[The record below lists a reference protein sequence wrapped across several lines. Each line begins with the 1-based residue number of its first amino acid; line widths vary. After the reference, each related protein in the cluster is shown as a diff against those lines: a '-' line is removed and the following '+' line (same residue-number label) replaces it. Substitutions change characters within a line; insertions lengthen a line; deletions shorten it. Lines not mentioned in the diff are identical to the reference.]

1 MMRKKWL
8 LLLLLSV
15 GVLALLVYYPSS
27 AGDDNRAALVV
38 DFGNGQV
45 TTRCVAFSEETIS
58 GFDLL
63 QRSGLPMEVDFQS
76 GGAAVCRIDGQ
87 GCPPDDCFC
96 ACRGGG
102 DCVYWAYWHQIDG
115 VWGYSSAGSTLYQVG
130 DGAVEGW
137 VWGLG
142 SVTQATPPP
151 AITYGEVCAAVATNT
166 PTVTPTPS
174 RTATPVVLPTALPT
188 TDSQPAATAATTV
201 ALTSSPRPTA
211 NGTGTLT
218 PAASTVIAA
227 SATPATRPTQRATP
241 GGNVAVPPTATVA
254 SAQPVGGAGGSDA
267 APVSP
272 VPPAA
277 PETDA
282 TAATLSPTPDADN
295 PAPVE
300 LPAVPTPVFVE
311 PAIGLTAIPAA
322 VEVDSSPTAAVV
334 AVVGQNAVDE
344 GVAAPPLPTAP
355 DAEAPDLL
363 AYAGFAGLLLLLG
376 AFALAVYRRRSLSY
390 PTVRE
395 R

>member
-1 MMRKKWL
+1 MMRNKWL

-15 GVLALLVYYPSS
+15 GVLALLVYYPSGAS
-27 AGDDNRAALVV
+27 DDNRAALVV

-45 TTRCVAFSEETIS
+45 ATRCVGFSEETIS
-58 GFDLL
+58 GFELL
-63 QRSGLPMEVDFQS
+63 QRSGLPVEVDFQS

-102 DCVYWAYWHQIDG
+102 DCLYWAYWHQNDG
-115 VWGYSSAGSTLYQVG
+115 VWGYSSAGSVLYQVG

-151 AITYGEVCAAVATNT
+151 AIAYGDVCAAVATNT

-174 RTATPVVLPTALPT
+174 RTATPVVLPTLLPT
-188 TDSQPAATAATTV
+188 SDGQVAATATV

-211 NGTGTLT
+211 NGTATLT
-218 PAASTVIAA
+218 PAAPTVIAA
-227 SATPATRPTQRATP
+227 SATPDTRPTQRATP
-241 GGNVAVPPTATVA
+241 GSNAAVPPTATVA
-254 SAQPVGGAGGSDA
+254 IAQPAGGVGGSDA

-272 VPPAA
+272 VPSVA
-277 PETDA
+277 PPTGT
-282 TAATLSPTPDADN
+282 TAATLPTTPGADN
-295 PAPVE
+295 AAPDV

-311 PAIGLTAIPAA
+311 PAIGQTALPAA
-322 VEVDSSPTAAVV
+322 VAVDSSPTAAVV
-334 AVVGQNAVDE
+334 AVVGQNALAE
-344 GVAAPPLPTAP
+344 RVAALPLPTAP
-355 DAEAPDLL
+355 DADAPDMLP
-363 AYAGFAGLLLLLG
+363 YAGFAGLVLLLG
-376 AFALAVYRRRSLSY
+376 ALALAVYRRRSVSQA
-390 PTVRE
+390 TVSE